1 MKKIAAW
8 LLAVLLLF
16 TFAAC
21 GSAAE
26 EPDVPESPSAAED
39 DVNSEET
46 GANPESQ
53 EDADSEETGEE
64 PENQDS
70 ADSDDQE
77 GEEPETESVEK
88 AKEFSLGTVSGQVW
102 ENEYLGLGCEFP
114 DSWFFSSEQEIAEL
128 NGMTLEYIPEDFA
141 EQMENADIVYDMLA
155 RSQAGMANVN
165 VNFQKLTALQILTFD
180 VRDTI
185 EGTLGVV
192 KEAYENM
199 GYTNVS
205 ASLEEVQIDG
215 KALDCMYLHADMGDS
230 EIYVKAFMVLCDRH
244 VANVTIAASSEAELQ
259 QIAECYYWL

>member
-21 GSAAE
+21 GSPAE
-26 EPDVPESPSAAED
+26 EPDVSGNPSAAED

-53 EDADSEETGEE
+53 EDADSEEPDEE

-128 NGMTLEYIPEDFA
+128 NGMTLEYIPEDYT
-141 EQMENADIVYDMLA
+141 EQMKNADIVYDMMA
-155 RSQAGMANVN
+155 RSQAGIANAN
-165 VNFQKLTALQILTFD
+165 VNFQKLTALQVLTY
-180 VRDTI
+180 DTREAI

-205 ASLEEVQIDG
+205 ASLDEVQIDG
-215 KALDCMYLHADMGDS
+215 KTLDCMYLRAEMGDYTM
-230 EIYVKAFMVLCDRH
+230 YVKAFMVLCSGH
-244 VANVTIAASSEAELQ
+244 VANITIGAPSEAELQ
-259 QIAECYYWL
+259 QIADSYYWL

>member
-8 LLAVLLLF
+8 LLALLLLF
-16 TFAAC
+16 AFVAC
-21 GSAAE
+21 GSPAE
-26 EPDVPESPSAAED
+26 EPDEPESPAGVED
-39 DVNSEET
+39 EVNSGVATDEDVS
-46 GANPESQ
+46 AQ
-53 EDADSEETGEE
+53 EDEASGD
-64 PENQDS
+64 PEREDAS
-70 ADSDDQE
+70 AQE
-77 GEEPETESVEK
+77 GEEPETEPEQE
-88 AKEFSLGTVSGQVW
+88 AKKFALGTVSGQVW
-102 ENEYLGLGCEFP
+102 ENEYLGLGCKFP
-114 DSWFFSSEQEIAEL
+114 DSWVFSSEQEIAEL

>member
-26 EPDVPESPSAAED
+26 EPDAPESPAGVED
-39 DVNSEET
+39 EVNSEET

-53 EDADSEETGEE
+53 EDADSEEPDEE

-77 GEEPETESVEK
+77 SGETETEPEQE
-88 AKEFSLGTVSGQVW
+88 AKKFALGTVSGQVW

-128 NGMTLEYIPEDFA
+128 NGMTLEYIPEDYT
-141 EQMENADIVYDMLA
+141 EQMKNADIVYDMLA
-155 RSQAGMANVN
+155 RSQAGIANVN
-165 VNFQKLTALQILTFD
+165 VIFQKLTALQVLTY
-180 VRDTI
+180 DTREAI

-205 ASLEEVQIDG
+205 ASLDEVQIDG
-215 KALDCMYLHADMGDS
+215 KTLDCMYLRAEMGDLTM
-230 EIYVKAFMVLCDRH
+230 YVKAFMVLCSGR
-244 VANVTIAASSEAELQ
+244 VANITIAASSEAELQ
-259 QIAECYYWL
+259 QLADGFYWL

>member
-8 LLAVLLLF
+8 LLAALLLF

-26 EPDVPESPSAAED
+26 EPDKTESPSAAED

-46 GANPESQ
+46 
-53 EDADSEETGEE
+53 
-64 PENQDS
+64 
-70 ADSDDQE
+70 

-114 DSWFFSSEQEIAEL
+114 DSWFFSSEKEIAEL

-259 QIAECYYWL
+259 QLADSYYWL